1 MAPLSNVMPD
11 KPWYYGFIIGLLL
24 AAGLI
29 AAVHYFMVV
38 DLNTEIESA
47 QRRLDELQT
56 KIEAGRS
63 AEKKL
68 PQFRDE
74 VARLEQELEKLRRI
88 LPSQRNTEEIIKRIK
103 SLVDQ
108 GNLELRSLR
117 FPDPQPSSESEV
129 YADWR
134 IDVQVEGAYHNLAI
148 FYDRL
153 SNFQRIINVDE
164 FNIRA
169 LTNQEV
175 RTIGAT
181 FAAKTFVY
189 IEPSE
194 EPAAAQPAAGRRAS
208 RGN

>member
-24 AAGLI
+24 AAVFV
-29 AAVHYFMVV
+29 AAAHYLLVV
-38 DLNTEIESA
+38 DINAEIATA
-47 QRRLDELQT
+47 QARLDELQT

-88 LPSQRNTEEIIKRIK
+88 LPSTRNTEEIIKRIK

-134 IDVQVEGAYHNLAI
+134 IDVQVEGTYHNLAI
-148 FYDRL
+148 FFDRL

-164 FNIRA
+164 FTISA
-169 LTNQEV
+169 LTNQDL
-175 RTIGAT
+175 RTISAS

-189 IEPSE
+189 IEPSG
-194 EPAAAQPAAGRRAS
+194 EPAADEQTPGRR
-208 RGN
+208 GGGD